1 MGRQKQDGRGRLGGR
16 KKGTPNKITGDLKEW
31 VSDLLNTNRRQFE
44 EDLKELLPVER
55 VKILSGMFNYVI
67 PKQQSLSI
75 DEQID
80 NETKVLTRLLS
91 EAPEEAIDKIAERV
105 LALQELNKHREETDD
120 E

>member
-55 VKILSGMFNYVI
+55 VKILSGMFNYVM
-67 PKQQSLSI
+67 PKQQSLTI
-75 DEQID
+75 DEQVD
-80 NETKVLTRLLS
+80 KETQVLTRLLS
-91 EAPEEAIDKIAERV
+91 EAPEETIDKIAERV
-105 LALQELNKHREETDD
+105 IALQELNKQQEGEN